1 MKSFDDWFDE
11 KYGEMDFVEANYL
24 RVKLLESWQAAQEVQ
39 RDNLEY
45 MIDNGLP
52 IYDVIRNNKV

>member
-24 RVKLLESWQAAQEVQ
+24 RVKLLESWQAYQDLQ
-39 RDNLEY
+39 RDSDQ
-45 MIDNGLP
+45 I
-52 IYDVIRNNKV
+52 INKF